1 MNTNSNPKLTDNA
14 KNLRKN
20 MTKEERHLWYD
31 FLKKLSITVN
41 RQKVIGKYI
50 VDFYIASHKIAI
62 ELDGSQHY
70 EDKNIVYD
78 LDRSRY
84 LQNEG
89 IKVLRYTNLD
99 INRNFEGV
107 CQDILMYLDTSS
119 VSFADTF
126 PSRGRL

>member
-1 MNTNSNPKLTDNA
+1 
-14 KNLRKN
+14 

-70 EDKNIVYD
+70 DDKNIVYD

-107 CQDILMYLDTSS
+107 CQDILMNLDTSS
-119 VSFADTF
+119 VNFADTF